1 MFRTLMTLAE
11 RYGAKRGRSNVMM
24 FRWMNRGVLP
34 RLVVLAVA
42 CTVVVALAAAGT
54 ASAAPSTPPGGDA
67 AYQVE
72 LSGNVPG
79 KTGGGSWFWLEL
91 DKDGGGIYAGS
102 DCAHGGGG
110 ASADRGALSWE
121 QRGDQLVIHGVQSG
135 GLPPFAYE
143 PILVPASYGHYVETF
158 ADVFPTLTAF
168 LTSVGVDLSDG
179 SVQVQV
185 AP

>member
-1 MFRTLMTLAE
+1 MTSEE
-11 RYGAKRGRSNVMM
+11 RKERNVTM
-24 FRWMNRGVLP
+24 FRWIIGGARA
-34 RLVVLAVA
+34 R
-42 CTVVVALAAAGT
+42 VVVLAAAGTLVAALVAVDT

-110 ASADRGALSWE
+110 ASADRGTLSWE
-121 QRGDQLVIHGVQSG
+121 QQGDQLVIHGVQSG

-143 PILVPASYGHYVETF
+143 PILVPASFGHYVKTF
-158 ADVFPTLTAF
+158 AQVFPTLTAF
-168 LTSVGVDLSDG
+168 LTSVGVDLSG
-179 SVQVQV
+179 GAVQVQV

>member
-24 FRWMNRGVLP
+24 FRWINSGVLP

-42 CTVVVALAAAGT
+42 CAVVVALAAAGT

-121 QRGDQLVIHGVQSG
+121 QQGDQLVIHGVQSG

-168 LTSVGVDLSDG
+168 LTSVGVDLSNG

>member
-1 MFRTLMTLAE
+1 MLRWSGS
-11 RYGAKRGRSNVMM
+11 GALVRI
-24 FRWMNRGVLP
+24 
-34 RLVVLAVA
+34 VVLAIIGAVIA
-42 CTVVVALAAAGT
+42 FAAVGT

-72 LSGNVPG
+72 VSGNVPG
-79 KTGGGSWFWLEL
+79 KTGGGSWYWLEL

-110 ASADRGALSWE
+110 ATGARGTLTWQQQGE
-121 QRGDQLVIHGVQSG
+121 QLVIHGVVSA

-143 PILVPASYGHYVETF
+143 PILVPAAYGHYVETF
-158 ADVFPTLTAF
+158 AQVFPTLTAF
-168 LTSVGVDLSDG
+168 LTSVGADPSSG

>member
-1 MFRTLMTLAE
+1 
-11 RYGAKRGRSNVMM
+11 MM
-24 FRWMNRGVLP
+24 FRWINSGVLP

-42 CTVVVALAAAGT
+42 CAVVVALAAAGT

-72 LSGNVPG
+72 LSGNV
-79 KTGGGSWFWLEL
+79 L

-121 QRGDQLVIHGVQSG
+121 QQGDQLVIHGVQSG

-158 ADVFPTLTAF
+158 ANVFPTLTAF
-168 LTSVGVDLSDG
+168 LTSVGVDLSNG

>member
-1 MFRTLMTLAE
+1 VIR
-11 RYGAKRGRSNVMM
+11 
-24 FRWMNRGVLP
+24 FRWISSSALA
-34 RLVVLAVA
+34 RLAVLAVA
-42 CTVVVALAAAGT
+42 GMVVVALGAVGT

-79 KTGGGSWFWLEL
+79 RTGGGTWFWLEL

-110 ASADRGALSWE
+110 ASPDRGLLSWE
-121 QRGDQLVIHGVQSG
+121 QQGDQLVIHGVQSAG
-135 GLPPFAYE
+135 FPPFVYE
-143 PILVPASYGHYVETF
+143 PILVPASYGHYVKTF

-168 LTSVGVDLSDG
+168 LTSVGVDLSNG

>member
-1 MFRTLMTLAE
+1 MTKTKERKEHDVIAFRSI
-11 RYGAKRGRSNVMM
+11 KSGRLS
-24 FRWMNRGVLP
+24 RLGVLA
-34 RLVVLAVA
+34 LAGALLAAVSAVA
-42 CTVVVALAAAGT
+42 T

-72 LSGNVPG
+72 ISGNVPG

-91 DKDGGGIYAGS
+91 DRDGGGIYAGS

-110 ASADRGALSWE
+110 ASSDRGALMWE
-121 QRGDQLVIHGVQSG
+121 RQGGQLVIHGVHSA

-143 PILVPASYGHYVETF
+143 PILVPAAYGHYVETF
-158 ADVFPTLTAF
+158 AQVFPTLTAF
-168 LTSVGVDLSDG
+168 LTSVGADLSSG

>member
-1 MFRTLMTLAE
+1 MTKCQE
-11 RYGAKRGRSNVMM
+11 RKERNVTR
-24 FRWMNRGVLP
+24 FRWINSGVLP
-34 RLVVLAVA
+34 RLAVLALAGAVLVA
-42 CTVVVALAAAGT
+42 VAAVGT

-110 ASADRGALSWE
+110 ASPDRGALSWK
-121 QRGDQLVIHGVQSG
+121 QQGDQLVIHGVLSG

-158 ADVFPTLTAF
+158 AEVFPTLTAF
-168 LTSVGVDLSDG
+168 LSSVGVDLSNG

>member
-1 MFRTLMTLAE
+1 MTLF
-11 RYGAKRGRSNVMM
+11 RGTKRPRIGAYAM
-24 FRWMNRGVLP
+24 L
-34 RLVVLAVA
+34 
-42 CTVVVALAAAGT
+42 ALACAIAAGS
-54 ASAAPSTPPGGDA
+54 AAAQPAAAAPSTPPGGDA

-72 LSGNVPG
+72 VSGNVPG
-79 KTGGGSWFWLEL
+79 KTGGGSWYWLEL

-110 ASADRGALSWE
+110 ATGARGTLTW
-121 QRGDQLVIHGVQSG
+121 QQQGDQLVIHGIVSG

-143 PILVPASYGHYVETF
+143 PILVPAAYGHYVETF
-158 ADVFPTLTAF
+158 AQVFPTLTAF
-168 LTSVGVDLSDG
+168 LTSVGADPSSG

>member
-1 MFRTLMTLAE
+1 VKVF
-11 RYGAKRGRSNVMM
+11 SNTN
-24 FRWMNRGVLP
+24 FKSSPTQRLTAIAVL
-34 RLVVLAVA
+34 VAACAVF
-42 CTVVVALAAAGT
+42 AAFAT
-54 ASAAPSTPPGGDA
+54 ARPAAAAPSAPPGGDA

-72 LSGNVPG
+72 ISANVPG
-79 KTGGGSWFWLEL
+79 RTGGGSWYWLEL

-110 ASADRGALSWE
+110 ASAARGTLTW
-121 QRGDQLVIHGVQSG
+121 QQQGDQLVINGVVSP

-143 PILVPASYGHYVETF
+143 PILVPAAYGHYVKSF
-158 ADVFPTLTAF
+158 AQVLPTLTSF
-168 LTSVGVDLSDG
+168 LTSVGADPSNG

>member
-1 MFRTLMTLAE
+1 MTSGQE
-11 RYGAKRGRSNVMM
+11 RKEQNVII
-24 FRWMNRGVLP
+24 FRWTSSGARA
-34 RLVVLAVA
+34 R
-42 CTVVVALAAAGT
+42 VVALAAAGVLMAALVAVDT
-54 ASAAPSTPPGGDA
+54 ASAAPPTPPGGDA

-110 ASADRGALSWE
+110 ASPDRGVLSWE
-121 QRGDQLVIHGVQSG
+121 QQGDQLVIHGVQSG

-143 PILVPASYGHYVETF
+143 PILVPASYGHYVKTF

-168 LTSVGVDLSDG
+168 LTSVGVDLSNG

>member
-1 MFRTLMTLAE
+1 MTRGQE
-11 RYGAKRGRSNVMM
+11 RKEQNVMM
-24 FRWMNRGVLP
+24 FRWINGGLLP
-34 RLVVLAVA
+34 RLGVLAVA
-42 CTVVVALAAAGT
+42 CAVVVALAAAGT
-54 ASAAPSTPPGGDA
+54 ASAAPSPPPGGDA

-72 LSGNVPG
+72 FSGNVPG

-110 ASADRGALSWE
+110 ASPDRGVLSWE
-121 QRGDQLVIHGVQSG
+121 RQGDQLVIHGVQSG

-143 PILVPASYGHYVETF
+143 PILVPASFGHYVKTF
-158 ADVFPTLTAF
+158 AQVFPTLTAF
-168 LTSVGVDLSDG
+168 LTSVGVDLSG
-179 SVQVQV
+179 GAVQVQV

>member
-1 MFRTLMTLAE
+1 VIR
-11 RYGAKRGRSNVMM
+11 
-24 FRWMNRGVLP
+24 FRWVNRGVLP
-34 RLVVLAVA
+34 RLGVIALAGAVLVA
-42 CTVVVALAAAGT
+42 VVAVGT

-72 LSGNVPG
+72 ISGNVPG

-102 DCAHGGGG
+102 DCAHGV
-110 ASADRGALSWE
+110 LSWE
-121 QRGDQLVIHGVQSG
+121 QQGDQLVIHGVQSG

-158 ADVFPTLTAF
+158 AEVFPTLTAF
-168 LTSVGVDLSDG
+168 LTSVGVDLSNG

>member
-1 MFRTLMTLAE
+1 VKQGAE
-11 RYGAKRGRSNVMM
+11 VSTIRWSGRG
-24 FRWMNRGVLP
+24 
-34 RLVVLAVA
+34 
-42 CTVVVALAAAGT
+42 ALARIAILAIAGALVPVIAVGT
-54 ASAAPSTPPGGDA
+54 ASAAPSIPPGGDA

-72 LSGNVPG
+72 LSGNVAG

-110 ASADRGALSWE
+110 ASADRGTLTW
-121 QRGDQLVIHGVQSG
+121 QQQGDQLVIHGVVSA

-143 PILVPASYGHYVETF
+143 PILVPATYGHYVETF
-158 ADVFPTLTAF
+158 AQVFPALTAF
-168 LTSVGVDLSDG
+168 LISVGADPSNG
-179 SVQVQV
+179 SVQVQI